1 MTEIRRLPSVAVGK
15 ATIQAGFSANV
26 GNVHHTDHSAEQT
39 PSAGMAEKETVV
51 HHNLI
56 SVLGQF

>member
-15 ATIQAGFSANV
+15 AIIQAGFSANV

-39 PSAGMAEKETVV
+39 PSAGMAEIRTLAA
-51 HHNLI
+51 HALPAD
-56 SVLGQF
+56 